1 MLPCVPLS
9 NHFFSSPHA
18 AHNPSHTCS
27 VQYHVCLLPPACCCS
42 ESLRLRHWRVGVAV
56 GRIRQ
61 RQAGA
66 VRCYCFLLWC
76 CKPVQAAGCDEH
88 AHTETQTQGHRQRER
103 DTHTHRDTHAP
114 CSFMSPNCRT
124 ARTMAWARFSP
135 YTQSHRSVGFPMA
148 MKPSPGD
155 TSQQPHTKQKRRR
168 TVGGG

>member
-103 DTHTHRDTHAP
+103 DTHTHTRKHTDTHTHFAP
-114 CSFMSPNCRT
+114 PPMHCILCLCSLPLCAALCLVSVKGTRRTRT
-124 ARTMAWARFSP
+124 ASRCLAHATS
-135 YTQSHRSVGFPMA
+135 SGFP
-148 MKPSPGD
+148 
-155 TSQQPHTKQKRRR
+155 RLRWR
-168 TVGGG
+168 W